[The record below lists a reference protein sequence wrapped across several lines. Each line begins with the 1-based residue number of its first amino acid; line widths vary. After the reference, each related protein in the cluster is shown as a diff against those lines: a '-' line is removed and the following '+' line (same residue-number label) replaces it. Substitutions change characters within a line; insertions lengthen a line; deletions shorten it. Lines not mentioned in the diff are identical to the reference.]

1 MTSPGSRRTQTV
13 LFLHLLIV
21 LSVGPASAQT
31 PGDSSFALVAYG
43 GGGVAQYLTTISP
56 PADIRSSVHRGGLS
70 FTARIM
76 WHPDHLLRVGI
87 ESGWYRI
94 YSYTLHARSDG
105 NLYLSAIPLLLVFSM
120 PVGERW
126 NLFAGVGGYFVRS
139 KLDFGTVVHTQEF
152 SQGWMAAA
160 SYVYPL
166 SSTIGIAAEL
176 KWLNASQFEDA
187 NLTAQVHVVWRALR
201 W

>member
-1 MTSPGSRRTQTV
+1 MTAPGSRRTLAV
-13 LFLHLLIV
+13 FFLHLLIV
-21 LSVGPASAQT
+21 LSGGPVSAQT
-31 PGDSSFALVAYG
+31 PGDSSFALVTYG
-43 GGGVAQYLTTISP
+43 GGGFAQYLTTISP

-87 ESGWYRI
+87 ESGWYRV
-94 YSYTLHARSDG
+94 YSYTLHAKSDG

-120 PVGERW
+120 PVGDRW

-139 KLDFGTVVHTQEF
+139 KLDFGTVVRTQEF

-166 SSTIGIAAEL
+166 SSAIGIAAEL
-176 KWLNASQFEDA
+176 KWLNASQFEDS
-187 NLTAQVHVVWRALR
+187 NLTAQVHVGWRALQ